1 MTVIGLTGPSGSG
14 KTTFSEVASA
24 HGIYVINAD
33 EVAHSVLRRT
43 DAAKAII
50 KAFGDGVAEDGVPDR
65 KKLAAAAFADPVSTE
80 KLNRTVLPFIVKDIE
95 GMIDNSPRD
104 IVLIDA
110 PTLFESGLDRRCDIT
125 VAVISDRCVSL
136 KRIRERDGI
145 SEEAAEA
152 RLRAGNDE
160 SFFAERVDI
169 LIKNNGSLEDF
180 KSECESVILKIPA
193 GAEQTKNP
201 R

>member
-1 MTVIGLTGPSGSG
+1 M
-14 KTTFSEVASA
+14 
-24 HGIYVINAD
+24 
-33 EVAHSVLRRT
+33 LRRT

-180 KSECESVILKIPA
+180 KSECESVILKITA
-193 GAEQTKNP
+193 GAE
-201 R
+201 